1 MPRVLLGRRHGQLH
15 IVAPMEML
23 NIAWVLVFTG
33 TNIADG
39 EKFPVLGI
47 QVLTSGKGRQCQ
59 FQITILTF

>member
-1 MPRVLLGRRHGQLH
+1 
-15 IVAPMEML
+15 MEML